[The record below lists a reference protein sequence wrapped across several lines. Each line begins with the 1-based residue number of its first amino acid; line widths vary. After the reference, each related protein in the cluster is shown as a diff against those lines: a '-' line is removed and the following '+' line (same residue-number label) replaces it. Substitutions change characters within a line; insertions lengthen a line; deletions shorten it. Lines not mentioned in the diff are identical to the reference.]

1 MVAEAVGRVAP
12 VRWMAAA
19 SLVVA
24 AGLLAGCAP
33 RGGQRPPA
41 PAPAASPQP
50 TLPAGAAVFDVD
62 PARSEV
68 TVLVRRSGP
77 LARLGHNHV
86 LTSGQES
93 GIAWL
98 GDDLRHSGFELRLP
112 VADFVV
118 DDPGSRTAAG
128 AEFPGEVPE
137 EARDGTYRNM
147 LRAEVL
153 DAARY
158 PRIVV
163 QSSGLGGTWERPV
176 AYASV
181 TLRAITRELAIPIA
195 IERDGHSILA
205 RGSLRIRQ
213 SDFGMAPFSV
223 GGGAIQVADEVEI
236 LFEIRAVAR

>member
-12 VRWMAAA
+12 ARWIAAA
-19 SLVVA
+19 GLGVV

-33 RGGQRPPA
+33 RSGQRLPA
-41 PAPAASPQP
+41 PPSAVTQRP
-50 TLPAGAAVFDVD
+50 TPPAGAAVFDVD
-62 PARSEV
+62 PAHSEV
-68 TVLVRRSGP
+68 TLLVRRSGP

-128 AEFPGEVPE
+128 ADFPGEVPA
-137 EARDGTYRNM
+137 EARGGTYRNM
-147 LRAEVL
+147 LRPEVL
-153 DAARY
+153 DAAGY
-158 PRIVV
+158 PQVVV
-163 QSSGLGGTWERPV
+163 QSSGLGGTWQQPV
-176 AYASV
+176 AYAGV

-195 IERDGHSILA
+195 IERDGRSIVA

-213 SDFGMAPFSV
+213 SDFGIAPFSV
-223 GGGAIQVADEVEI
+223 GGGAIQVADEIEI
-236 LFEIRAVAR
+236 RFEIRAVAR

>member
-12 VRWMAAA
+12 ARWIAAA
-19 SLVVA
+19 GLGVV

-33 RGGQRPPA
+33 RSGQRLPA
-41 PAPAASPQP
+41 PPSAVTQRP
-50 TLPAGAAVFDVD
+50 TPPAGAAVFDVD

-68 TVLVRRSGP
+68 TLRVRRSGP

-86 LTSGQES
+86 VNSGQES

-128 AEFPGEVPE
+128 ADFPGEVPA
-137 EARDGTYRNM
+137 EARGGTYRNM
-147 LRAEVL
+147 LRPEVL
-153 DAARY
+153 DAAGY
-158 PRIVV
+158 PQVVV
-163 QSSGLGGTWERPV
+163 QSSGLGGTWQQPV
-176 AYASV
+176 AYAGV

-195 IERDGHSILA
+195 IERDGRSIVA

-213 SDFGMAPFSV
+213 SDFGIAPFSV
-223 GGGAIQVADEVEI
+223 GGGAIQVADEIEI
-236 LFEIRAVAR
+236 RFEIRAVAR